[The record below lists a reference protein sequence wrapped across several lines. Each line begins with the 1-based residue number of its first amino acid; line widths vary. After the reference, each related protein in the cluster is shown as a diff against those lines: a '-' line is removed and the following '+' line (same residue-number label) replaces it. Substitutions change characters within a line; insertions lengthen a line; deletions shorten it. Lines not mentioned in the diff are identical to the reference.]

1 MTEKDPARALSERAV
16 TLDEAQTTLGSAD
29 AVSLELSSRR
39 TGMSF
44 QRTRMSADRTLMSII
59 RTALSLI
66 GFGFT
71 IFQFFG
77 HMLELP
83 GVSLNP
89 HAPRN
94 FGLALVALGMVLLT
108 LGIIYHLR
116 YMQEL
121 RAERTLMKREGLIH
135 GESRYPVSLTLITAG
150 LLWVLGLLAIAGMT
164 FNVAPFG

>member
-1 MTEKDPARALSERAV
+1 MRLFIAEKPNLAKAIANGLGNGRTES
-16 TLDEAQTTLGSAD
+16 GC
-29 AVSLELSSRR
+29 
-39 TGMSF
+39 
-44 QRTRMSADRTLMSII
+44 I
-59 RTALSLI
+59 RCGDDDVVAWC
-66 GFGFT
+66 
-71 IFQFFG
+71 FG

-83 GVSLNP
+83 GVSLKP

-94 FGLALVALGMVLLT
+94 FGVALVALGMVLLT

-116 YMQEL
+116 YMREL

-135 GESRYPVSLTLITAG
+135 GESHYPVSLTLITAG